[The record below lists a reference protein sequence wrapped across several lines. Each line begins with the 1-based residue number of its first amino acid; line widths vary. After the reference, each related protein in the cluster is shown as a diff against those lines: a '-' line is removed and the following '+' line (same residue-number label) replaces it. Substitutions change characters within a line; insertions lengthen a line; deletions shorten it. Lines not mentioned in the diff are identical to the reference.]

1 MVHNLLLGTLLMALT
16 VLVHMAGLVLMGRLT
31 PDVAK
36 RLGFHTHDLGR
47 ALVMT
52 GSVLGLFLL
61 HTIEVWLWAA
71 AFESVGAVR
80 NFSNALELST
90 AMFSTLGYD
99 GSEVIAP
106 QWRLLTALE
115 GINGFLLIGWS
126 TAYLVGVATR
136 HGPFRGGEHF

>member
-1 MVHNLLLGTLLMALT
+1 MSHNLLLGTALVALT
-16 VLVHMAGLVLMGRLT
+16 VLVHTLGLVLMERLT
-31 PDVAK
+31 PGMAK
-36 RLGFHTHDLGR
+36 RLGFHAHDPGR

-71 AFESVGAVR
+71 AFEMMDVVQSFAG
-80 NFSNALELST
+80 ALELST
-90 AMFSTLGYD
+90 AMFSTLGYN
-99 GSEVIAP
+99 GSEAIAP

-136 HGPFRGGEHF
+136 HGPFRGSHP